1 MVKKK
6 RKIINQIGLCVCVCC
21 VRRWGREG
29 VGVADRVHT
38 SRTSVKCIN
47 EKININM
54 KETLVLRPQSAY
66 NFHILQRT
74 DELETR
80 RIKASSTQH

>member
-1 MVKKK
+1 
-6 RKIINQIGLCVCVCC
+6 
-21 VRRWGREG
+21 
-29 VGVADRVHT
+29 
-38 SRTSVKCIN
+38 
-47 EKININM
+47 M

-66 NFHILQRT
+66 NFHILDLQRT